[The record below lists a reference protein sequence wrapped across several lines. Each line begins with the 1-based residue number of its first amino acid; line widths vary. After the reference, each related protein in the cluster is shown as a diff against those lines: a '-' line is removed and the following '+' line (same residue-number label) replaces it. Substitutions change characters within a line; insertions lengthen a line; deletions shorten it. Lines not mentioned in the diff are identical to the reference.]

1 MEPQK
6 PEAGTTAKLP
16 PSPFKKKLDAMPQE
30 ERLAA
35 IMSLRRQIEEIQK
48 AGTPFAEEL
57 KKMHARD
64 AHEAAE
70 NVKKTFA
77 SVAGGDLNAAAF
89 AVKMASLTPEMQ
101 QQALKYMHNLD
112 AEKLTTHKLSTIAL
126 LELNQLKL
134 MINQMTLHLQAITT
148 AVHTVAIR
156 QEDFISALASS
167 ASKEKATEP
176 AGEKPDSKPRQ
187 DSTAAGD
194 SGQAAISLEP

>member
-6 PEAGTTAKLP
+6 TPTGSTAKMP
-16 PSPFKKKLDAMPQE
+16 PSPLKKKIDAMPQE

-35 IMSLRRQIEEIQK
+35 IMMMRKQIEEIQK
-48 AGTPFAEEL
+48 AGIPFAEEL

-70 NVKKTFA
+70 NVKQTFA

-101 QQALKYMHNLD
+101 QQALKYLHNLGAD
-112 AEKLTTHKLSTIAL
+112 KLSTDKLTTIAL
-126 LELNQLKL
+126 LELNQIKL

-148 AVHTVAIR
+148 AVHTLGIR

-167 ASKEKATEP
+167 VAKEKATES
-176 AGEKPDSKPRQ
+176 AAEKPDSKPQQ
-187 DSTAAGD
+187 DSNAAGD
-194 SGQAAISLEP
+194 